1 MEQPLL
7 SGEVVEEK
15 WSGYQSVGRS
25 GSFNLPAAASY
36 ISADDVRSASTFP
49 SAPYPS
55 LSFNDSAALVAP
67 LDPLDQAI
75 GYPGG
80 FGEAYGRNNVNEIGR
95 HVLDEVEIR
104 QLLINH
110 IGHRCCW
117 GSRPARGWKI
127 CAIEDCN
134 VYVGTLETFL
144 EERETIREMEPYRG
158 GKIDGIDKGPEL
170 GLWELDLRSEFPLLF
185 VPHKETRSKIPHS
198 EAIDKCSD
206 REPGFYKENQMFK
219 CPACYG
225 RGLIAHQDGSD
236 TICKNCSGKGVLPCV
251 TCTSRGLVKCQTCQ
265 GEGSVLKRSVAIVK
279 WIYDDMHDNAFLS

>member
-1 MEQPLL
+1 
-7 SGEVVEEK
+7 
-15 WSGYQSVGRS
+15 
-25 GSFNLPAAASY
+25 
-36 ISADDVRSASTFP
+36 
-49 SAPYPS
+49 
-55 LSFNDSAALVAP
+55 
-67 LDPLDQAI
+67 
-75 GYPGG
+75 
-80 FGEAYGRNNVNEIGR
+80 
-95 HVLDEVEIR
+95 
-104 QLLINH
+104 
-110 IGHRCCW
+110 
-117 GSRPARGWKI
+117 
-127 CAIEDCN
+127 
-134 VYVGTLETFL
+134 
-144 EERETIREMEPYRG
+144 MEPYRG

-198 EAIDKCSD
+198 EAIDKCSDCAGKGEIVCPTCNAD

-279 WIYDDMHDNAFLS
+279 WKTLLTRKVSAASSAASVPEEVFHKAKGVQLCNTQAYQCNPAFFADSYFLNKFSSDVIGDRSPVPPAARIICERHAISVVPVTRVTMAHRNSSFSFYIVGLSRDIYIKDYPKQFCWGLCCCFDWLSI